1 MTGWSLVTF
10 SLGFDFDENLS
21 NIFNKAICC
30 LTCRPNREELFKVL
44 GVVYL
49 HFQLVWGSDF
59 SEDFWWWYWDG
70 SNMGYSRKKWKRLG
84 HTFSKKKLEIFRF
97 VFLPLQV
104 PNKKKFHPWKF
115 CKMVLQPL
123 EIPRP
128 KTKTHGNSTCFLDHP
143 WKFYFFNQHLEFPH
157 AISTIP
163 LEIPC
168 PQQPKFGFFWSSPI
182 GRYSY

>member
-1 MTGWSLVTF
+1 MTGWSLVSF

-70 SNMGYSRKKWKRLG
+70 SNMGYSRKKCKRLG
-84 HTFSKKKLEIFRF
+84 HTFSKKTLKFLGLSFYPCKFQTKKSFILGSSAKWCYSLWKFQDQKPRPMEIPH
-97 VFLPLQV
+97 VFLITPGNSNFLINTWNFHM
-104 PNKKKFHPWKF
+104 PFLLYLWKFH
-115 CKMVLQPL
+115 VL
-123 EIPRP
+123 
-128 KTKTHGNSTCFLDHP
+128 NSPSLD
-143 WKFYFFNQHLEFPH
+143 FSGVAQ
-157 AISTIP
+157 
-163 LEIPC
+163 
-168 PQQPKFGFFWSSPI
+168 
-182 GRYSY
+182 